1 MTIRQWMLAKYG
13 AARALISTMVRLK
26 NWPELW
32 PGPRRDGIMT
42 DSRAL
47 RFRRGLVPRYRPEDV
62 ALAQFIE
69 ASLHRTYQQFIRE
82 PRHGVLVDIGTNV
95 GAVSLDWTSRL
106 PHICVHPYE
115 PHPRTFAIL
124 EENVAAN
131 SSRERDNSAQILRM
145 GRATNRLRIELS

>member
-1 MTIRQWMLAKYG
+1 MTSRQWMLAKYG
-13 AARALISTMVRLK
+13 AARAVISTMVQLK

-32 PGPRRDGIMT
+32 PRLRRDGIMT
-42 DSRAL
+42 DSPTL
-47 RFRRGLVPRYRPEDV
+47 RFRRGLVLRYRPEDV

-69 ASLHRTYQQFIRE
+69 VFLHRIYRQFIRE
-82 PRHGVLVDIGTNV
+82 PRHGVLVDIGANI

-106 PHICVHPYE
+106 PHIRVHSYG

-131 SSRERDNSAQILRM
+131 SSRERDNAGQILRM
-145 GRATNRLRIELS
+145 GRATNRLGIELS